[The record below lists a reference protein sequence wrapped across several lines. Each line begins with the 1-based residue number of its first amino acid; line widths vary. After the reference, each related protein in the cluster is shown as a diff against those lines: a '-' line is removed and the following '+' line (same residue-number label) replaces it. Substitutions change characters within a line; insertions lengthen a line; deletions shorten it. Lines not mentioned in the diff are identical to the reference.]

1 MKHILKVF
9 YALILMFIGFN
20 VYTSAIFERNDTFY
34 QKEAIENLEDKEL
47 FVKNSMFLLGAS
59 EYNVNPIYK
68 MGATADH
75 LNFNFEVYHYLKE
88 NGKDKTYALAF
99 YLFNIETDK
108 DFNKITA
115 VFSGDSGTSYVEKDV
130 SLRYNSKNIS
140 GNLIESFDLGSNFST
155 NNGNKILNIIKSI
168 EIIYKKEVIVEIINN
183 DDYIV
188 ESENNSE
195 FTYEKGKFT
204 NKNFNGNV
212 ESYESLSKNY
222 IDNKEN
228 ILKTDNFAIKPYNK
242 IVTKKVL
249 GYTGVALLATFLV
262 FFLEPTVAL
271 IKRTFAPKEEETKEG

>member
-68 MGATADH
+68 MGAKADY
-75 LNFNFEVYHYLKE
+75 LNFDFEVYHYLKE

-195 FTYEKGKFT
+195 FTYEKGKFS

-228 ILKTDNFAIKPYNK
+228 ILKTDNSAIKPYNK

-271 IKRTFAPKEEETKEG
+271 IKKTFAPKEEETKEG